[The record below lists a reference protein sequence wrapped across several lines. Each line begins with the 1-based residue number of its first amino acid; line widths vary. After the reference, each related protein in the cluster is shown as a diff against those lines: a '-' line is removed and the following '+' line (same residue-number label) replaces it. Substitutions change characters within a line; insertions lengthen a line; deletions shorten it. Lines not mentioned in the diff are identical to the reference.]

1 MLQQYFNI
9 RRACGAV
16 LQGCST
22 TSSSSTS
29 GSVAA
34 KMAAVSSSALS
45 SARRGIHGE
54 MRHHN
59 TDRDN
64 TRIPWDF
71 TTKSYEKIHREILPK
86 FPRGKRVSAT
96 IPLLHLAQQQ
106 NGGFIP
112 VTAMYKIAKI
122 CEVPPMH
129 VFQTVTFY
137 SMFNR
142 HPVGKYHIQFCRTT
156 PCMLCGIDEIM
167 ERSFK
172 YLNTPLHGTTADGL
186 ITLGEMECLGA
197 CVNAPMLVVS
207 DYSDPPNFRY
217 DYIEDLT
224 WESMKQLIENLREG
238 KPIKVGPQRPDR
250 TCSGP
255 AGGRT
260 SIFFKEPPGPYCRDF
275 DAKPPE
281 QPKK

>member
-1 MLQQYFNI
+1 M
-9 RRACGAV
+9 R
-16 LQGCST
+16 CSR
-22 TSSSSTS
+22 
-29 GSVAA
+29 
-34 KMAAVSSSALS
+34 ALS
-45 SARRGIHGE
+45 SSWHRAVTLRCLRGALPPASASFTQQRNIHGE
-54 MRHHN
+54 MRHTN
-59 TDRDN
+59 TDEDN

-86 FPRGKRVSAT
+86 FPRGKRISAT

-106 NGGFIP
+106 NGGYIP

-156 PCMLCGIDEIM
+156 PCMLCGIDDIM
-167 ERSFK
+167 DRTFT

-207 DYSDPPNFRY
+207 DYTNPPNFRY
-217 DYIEDLT
+217 DYVEDLT
-224 WESMKQLIENLREG
+224 WESMKALIENLRNN
-238 KPIKVGPQRPDR
+238 KPFKVGPQRPDR
-250 TCSGP
+250 VNSGP

-260 SIFFKEPPGPYCRDF
+260 TLHFTQPPGPFCRDL
-275 DAKPPE
+275 DAKPE
-281 QPKK
+281 ETAKK

>member
-1 MLQQYFNI
+1 MLQSRWFLECSRG
-9 RRACGAV
+9 RRTM
-16 LQGCST
+16 LSSISSSL
-22 TSSSSTS
+22 SSSSS
-29 GSVAA
+29 LFSVF
-34 KMAAVSSSALS
+34 S
-45 SARRGIHGE
+45 SARSIHGE

-59 TDRDN
+59 TDHDN

-71 TTKSYEKIHREILPK
+71 TTKSYERIHQEILPK

-207 DYSDPPNFRY
+207 DYSNPPNFRY
-217 DYIEDLT
+217 DYVEDLT
-224 WESMKQLIENLREG
+224 WETMKQLIENLREG
-238 KPIKVGPQRPDR
+238 KPFKVGPQRPDR
-250 TCSGP
+250 VNSGP

-260 SIFFKEPPGPYCRDF
+260 SIFFKEPPGPYCRDL
-275 DAKPPE
+275 DAAPKGPE
-281 QPKK
+281 GKK